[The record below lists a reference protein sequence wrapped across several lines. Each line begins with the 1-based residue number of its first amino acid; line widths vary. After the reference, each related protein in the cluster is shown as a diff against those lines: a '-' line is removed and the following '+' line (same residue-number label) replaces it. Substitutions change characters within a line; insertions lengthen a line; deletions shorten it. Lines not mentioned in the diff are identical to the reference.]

1 MNPMEGGWVILI
13 TFVFA
18 MVLSVVHLP
27 MWMPEWL
34 GWLRPEWIVLVLFF
48 WVVEHPD
55 RFGMILA
62 WVLGLFLDVLLSEP
76 LGVNGLCLT
85 VITFVTWT
93 FYERLRMYSV
103 IQQAGVVFFLAI
115 GLEFTKGVLVQD
127 AALTYKLILPA
138 VTTSM
143 VWPPLAMVLRWI
155 SRNSPLR

>member
-13 TFVFA
+13 TLVFA

-27 MWMPEWL
+27 TWMPDWL

-55 RFGMILA
+55 RLGLVLA

-76 LGVNGLCLT
+76 LGINGLCLA
-85 VITFVTWT
+85 VITFVAWT

-103 IQQAGVVFFLAI
+103 IQQAGVVFFLAL
-115 GLEFTKGVLVQD
+115 GLEFTKVVLVQD

-138 VTTSM
+138 TTTSL
-143 VWPPLAMVLRWI
+143 VWPFVAMVLRWV
-155 SRNSPLR
+155 SRNISVR